1 MAALGD
7 GHIFAQPKRE
17 IISPMDLDKWL
28 KSEAYQEL
36 IGFLES
42 LNEAVKGKPLSVSVT
57 PSPVVAAIVEVLNRI
72 DEIIDQTP
80 AIDQPQRF
88 GNKAFATF
96 YSQLQNS
103 ISSLLKSALPDNFH
117 GSVDEISVYLTE
129 SVGNSTRIDYGT
141 GHEFSFVMF
150 LYCLF
155 RIGALDTQK
164 ADDRI
169 AAVTCIFSKYMVLV
183 RKLQITYRMEPA
195 GSHGVWSLDDFQF
208 IPFIWGSSQFVGNP
222 IIDPSSFTD
231 SETVHKL
238 ASEYLF
244 MGCIEYILKV
254 KSGPFHEHSNQLWN
268 ISGTQSW
275 SKINQGLIKMYK
287 AEVLAKF
294 PVVQH
299 VLFGSLLSI
308 KPMDPTKMGKAGRPG
323 TGIGILTSGL
333 KGISLPPQLNPADE
347 PNLN

>member
-1 MAALGD
+1 MADALGED
-7 GHIFAQPKRE
+7 HIFIQPKKE

-42 LNEAVKGKPLSVSVT
+42 LNEAVKGKAISVSVT
-57 PSPVVAAIVEVLNRI
+57 PTPVVAGIVQMLDKI

-80 AIDQPQRF
+80 PIDQPQRF

-96 YSQLQNS
+96 YKKLQDD
-103 ISSLLKSALPDNFH
+103 IHTLLQAALPNTFH
-117 GSVDEISVYLTE
+117 KSIDEISVYMTE

-164 ADDRI
+164 TDDRI
-169 AAVTCIFSKYMVLV
+169 AAITCIFNKYMVLV
-183 RKLQITYRMEPA
+183 RKLQVTYRMEPA

-231 SETVHKL
+231 PETVHKL

-244 MGCIEYILKV
+244 MGCIQYILQV

-308 KPMDPTKMGKAGRPG
+308 KPIDPTKIAKSGRPG
-323 TGIGILTSGL
+323 TGICSLTSGL
-333 KGISLPPQLNPADE
+333 QGISLPPKLNP
-347 PNLN
+347 